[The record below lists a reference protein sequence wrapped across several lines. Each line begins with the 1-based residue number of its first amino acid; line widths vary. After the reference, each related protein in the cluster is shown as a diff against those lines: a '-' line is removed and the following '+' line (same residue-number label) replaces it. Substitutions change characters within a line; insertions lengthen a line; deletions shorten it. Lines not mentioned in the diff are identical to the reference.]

1 MTTFTA
7 DQVWACA
14 AAAQRINEGYFKED
28 QWMPNATPPFC
39 SKQANKALV
48 KEWLRENNFTEVTEA
63 DYAAGRE
70 ARNHFKGYTLLA
82 IAGKLNDFQMQAM
95 RIATKDEFTGR
106 DMYDFA
112 VVSCLPEAAIRG
124 AARQAVNREIF
135 ASEQIVG
142 DVGTKIRGEV
152 QIINSWYKAE
162 YNSWK
167 TTARLGESFLDFWFK
182 EELRGNV
189 MIEGKIKQ
197 HRSNKTT
204 QLHYVKKI

>member
-7 DQVWACA
+7 DQVWGCA

-28 QWMPNATPPFC
+28 QWMPNATPPYVA
-39 SKQANKALV
+39 KRANKALV
-48 KEWLRENNFTEVTEA
+48 KEWLRTNNFVEVTEA
-63 DYAAGRE
+63 DIAAGRE

-82 IAGKLNDFQMQAM
+82 IAGKLNDFQTTAM
-95 RIATKDEFTGR
+95 RIAAKDEFTGR

-135 ASEQIVG
+135 ASDQLAGNVG
-142 DVGTKIRGEV
+142 DKIRGEV
-152 QIINSWYKAE
+152 IIVNSWFKAE

-167 TTARLGESFLDFWFK
+167 TTGRMGESYVDFWFK
-182 EELRGNV
+182 HELQGTV
-189 MIEGKIKQ
+189 AIEGKIKQ

-204 QLHYVKKI
+204 QLHYVKKV